1 MTDLLAATY
10 LKENIRNM
18 ENDNIEVIDASRRE
32 MVEAIIAVENMMAL
46 VRQQPQKDGVNENAF
61 WMAWVA
67 GESEPLIDSPFGAG
81 FNKESINNLPAEKKI
96 EEILRLYYSQLKIHK
111 DGKVIKRL
119 NMWKKLLSTSQKT
132 GGSFKGT
139 FKEFLR
145 NIKKFKPTKKQEDG
159 HLLQTGDVL
168 NAIGKIMYFLTDD
181 KRFESSK
188 RSWMD

>member
-96 EEILRLYYSQLKIHK
+96 EEILRMVK
-111 DGKVIKRL
+111 
-119 NMWKKLLSTSQKT
+119 
-132 GGSFKGT
+132 
-139 FKEFLR
+139 
-145 NIKKFKPTKKQEDG
+145 
-159 HLLQTGDVL
+159 
-168 NAIGKIMYFLTDD
+168 
-181 KRFESSK
+181 SSK
-188 RSWMD
+188 DLICGKSCYQQAKKRVVRSKVLSKNFYETLKNSNLLKNKKMAIYFKQATY